1 MNRRTLQQSTHQLMW
16 VPCDR
21 IRPGNKHKKKIT
33 SVFLPKFPHSL
44 SLSLQHH
51 MINQGNSCKR
61 PSVLPT
67 GSLGVTRCRVI
78 FYAQK
83 QKGFP
88 PCLVLHVA
96 TWRQLAS
103 VSPRPILNARPLW
116 LFDVAANFPAFRYP
130 EECLRINFVHTYFII
145 SPLCVIC
152 STCRRRRRL
161 VSRQPRTNPV
171 CWRDV
176 ADRQETPLSTGTWC
190 FSPAGVK
197 WEKDEHCGGESA
209 YLCLLSDTE

>member
-1 MNRRTLQQSTHQLMW
+1 MHFEKQKIYEINTYVLLEVNRRTLQQSTHQLMW

-21 IRPGNKHKKKIT
+21 IRPGNKHKKK
-33 SVFLPKFPHSL
+33 SRQYFCPNFRA
-44 SLSLQHH
+44 LSLQHH

-67 GSLGVTRCRVI
+67 GSPGVTRCRVI

-88 PCLVLHVA
+88 PCHALHVA

-103 VSPRPILNARPLW
+103 VSPLPSSNERPLW
-116 LFDVAANFPAFRYP
+116 LFDVAANFPAFWYP

-176 ADRQETPLSTGTWC
+176 ADR
-190 FSPAGVK
+190 
-197 WEKDEHCGGESA
+197 KDPFCRRGHDVSLRPE
-209 YLCLLSDTE
+209 